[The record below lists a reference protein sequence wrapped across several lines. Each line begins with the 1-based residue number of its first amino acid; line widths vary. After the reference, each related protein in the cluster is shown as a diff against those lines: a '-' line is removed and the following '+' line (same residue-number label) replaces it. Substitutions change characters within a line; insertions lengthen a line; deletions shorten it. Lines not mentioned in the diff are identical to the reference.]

1 MKTTLLLDLDN
12 TLLDFNKGE
21 RMALK
26 PVLDKYGIEDNE
38 ENRKLYSKINL
49 SYWKK
54 LERKEITREEVVT
67 LRWKEYFS
75 YFHINSDGKEVNDIY
90 FKGLKNSAY
99 LLDGALDFLKEASKY
114 FNLYIIS
121 NGIKEVQ
128 DNRLLISGIKPY
140 FKKIFISEEM
150 GYVKPEK
157 EFFDLVLK
165 EAKLTKDECIVIGD
179 SLSSDIQG
187 AINSNIDYIYFDSLN
202 INENYNDG
210 PRCTTLRQ
218 VLDKALEMR

>member
-1 MKTTLLLDLDN
+1 
-12 TLLDFNKGE
+12 
-21 RMALK
+21 
-26 PVLDKYGIEDNE
+26 
-38 ENRKLYSKINL
+38 
-49 SYWKK
+49 
-54 LERKEITREEVVT
+54 
-67 LRWKEYFS
+67 
-75 YFHINSDGKEVNDIY
+75 
-90 FKGLKNSAY
+90 
-99 LLDGALDFLKEASKY
+99 
-114 FNLYIIS
+114 LYIIS

-165 EAKLTKDECIVIGD
+165 EAKLNKDECIVIGD